1 MKLRGRVLV
10 LALLDSKD
18 DVLLG
23 KASHQDIYIAIAL
36 ADPAADVSGPQWRV
50 VAARSRHQEVLLG
63 GGEGFDPEHA

>member
-36 ADPAADVSGPQWRV
+36 ADPAADVSGP
-50 VAARSRHQEVLLG
+50 
-63 GGEGFDPEHA
+63 